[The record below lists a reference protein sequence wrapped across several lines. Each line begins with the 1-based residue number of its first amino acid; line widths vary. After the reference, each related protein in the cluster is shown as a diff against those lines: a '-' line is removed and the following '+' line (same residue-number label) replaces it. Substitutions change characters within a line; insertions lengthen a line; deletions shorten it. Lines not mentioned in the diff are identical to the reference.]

1 MMANHCTVCGN
12 EVSADAHFCG
22 YCGVALENDP
32 TLKNKNENLVLP
44 HSRSQSRFLAVLSIA
59 LIALVLGVYLFRNAV
74 PAQLETPDSR
84 TESPRIAGRWVGMA
98 FKDDGLAYYYA
109 VELYMDDGEVRGT
122 AITEAQDGSA
132 SADAQI
138 IGTYTDGRLN
148 FVEYGGGES
157 GEWEDSDMC
166 FWEFDL
172 EFTRVDGEDNLS
184 GTFEAVDCDSSGT
197 VSLGRNE

>member
-1 MMANHCTVCGN
+1 MMAKHCTVCGN

-32 TLKNKNENLVLP
+32 TLKNKNENLALTNP
-44 HSRSQSRFLAVLSIA
+44 RAQSRFLAILSIA
-59 LIALVLGVYLFRNAV
+59 LIALVLGVYLFRNAA
-74 PAQLETPDSR
+74 PAQPETPDAR
-84 TESPRIAGRWVGMA
+84 IESPRIAGSWVGMA
-98 FKDDGLAYYYA
+98 LKDDGLAYYYA

-122 AITEAQDGSA
+122 AITEAQDGTG
-132 SADAQI
+132 SADAEI
-138 IGTYTDGRLN
+138 IGSYTNGRLN

-157 GEWEDSDMC
+157 GEWEDSNMC

-172 EFTRVDGEDNLS
+172 ELVKVDGEDTLS

-197 VSLGRNE
+197 IELRRPE

>member
-1 MMANHCTVCGN
+1 MANHCTVCGN

-22 YCGVALENDP
+22 YCGVALDNPAEQKSKNDNP
-32 TLKNKNENLVLP
+32 FLTGPK
-44 HSRSQSRFLAVLSIA
+44 SQSRFLSVLSIA
-59 LIALVLGVYLFRNAV
+59 LIVLVLGVYLFRNAA
-74 PAQLETPDSR
+74 PAQPETPDSR

-109 VELYMDDGEVRGT
+109 VELYMDDGEIRGT

-157 GEWEDSDMC
+157 GEWEDSNMC

-172 EFTRVDGEDNLS
+172 ELVKVDGEDTLS
-184 GTFEAVDCDSSGT
+184 GTFEAVDCDNAGT
-197 VSLGRNE
+197 IELRRPE